1 LIASTE
7 QPWITYG
14 TCPMLNK
21 IDYPGKPEE
30 VQTCQL
36 DFWVS
41 PVVVVDNLIY
51 PAADIQETFA
61 ADLDYKLDFF
71 SELLFRIQ
79 LDKQTI
85 FETNFQKL
93 NTVRLTKHID
103 DLIDQQHELMF
114 VLEGKNNNHSCFLG
128 ADKKNVTLSV
138 QILFEIEQLPM
149 QNLFYEKGQYLMQ
162 PDGSQSA
169 STIMGVNGKQIMQ
182 FPSPVYP
189 WLISNFEI
197 LLPELKAGH

>member
-1 LIASTE
+1 
-7 QPWITYG
+7 
-14 TCPMLNK
+14 MLNK

-30 VQTCQL
+30 VQMCRL
-36 DFWVS
+36 DFWIS

-51 PAADIQETFA
+51 PAVDIQETVG

-79 LDKQTI
+79 LDEQTI
-85 FETNFQKL
+85 FETNFQTL
-93 NTVRLTKHID
+93 NKVSLTKYIN
-103 DLIDQQHELMF
+103 DLIDQPHELIF

-128 ADKKNVTLSV
+128 TDKKNVTLSV

-149 QNLFYEKGQYLMQ
+149 QNLFYKHGKYITQMPSE
-162 PDGSQSA
+162 QSA
-169 STIMGVNGKQIMQ
+169 STIMGVNGKQIVQ

-197 LLPELKAGH
+197 ILPDLKVGY